1 MKKTNLFVSLLLVLC
16 LCVTAVAFAANYSE
30 RYGDNTLKR
39 SSTVKRV
46 VKNVQAD
53 LTKNTSYNL
62 EHDGIYGSNT
72 SKAAAEFQKAEK
84 LSVDGQVGKN
94 TKTALYPLRD
104 TDYNYW
110 KLFA

>member
-1 MKKTNLFVSLLLVLC
+1 MRKVKIFTSLLLSLC
-16 LCVTAVAFAANYSE
+16 LCVTAVAFAANYSD

-72 SKAAAEFQKAEK
+72 SKAAAEFQEK
-84 LSVDGQVGKN
+84 NHLDVDGQVGKN
-94 TKTALYPLRD
+94 TKTVLYPLRD
-104 TDYNYW
+104 TRFNN
-110 KLFA
+110 

>member
-1 MKKTNLFVSLLLVLC
+1 MKKTKWFISLLLVLC

-30 RYGDNTLKR
+30 RYGDSTLKR

-104 TDYNYW
+104 TDYNY
-110 KLFA
+110 